1 MTKIIII
8 SFVSFICSSTF
19 AQFQIPEYEKH
30 TLPNGLTLY
39 LMEQQEVPLIY
50 VSAIFPAGAV
60 WDGNQSGLAAL
71 TAEALLFGS
80 LNYTKD
86 DIEQAFDF
94 LGADIST
101 GAGMEGAD
109 VSLSFKKND
118 FEKLFPIFVDV
129 IKNPSFHQ
137 FEVEK
142 RIKRW
147 IAELEQN
154 KESPRRVIRNYFN
167 KLIFGSKPYGNPVS
181 GTKTSVSELTAE
193 ELRSFFN
200 LHYSLPLSCIAV
212 VGDFSS
218 EELKKKIETFFPA
231 GPKVE
236 LPLFPKG
243 IQDTPPLPTESRV
256 LLVDKADARET
267 TFMIGSE
274 GVAWNNPDLTQIDV
288 INTILGGRFTSW
300 LNTELRINSG
310 LTYGARSGFRHYK
323 YGGTFYAYSFTAKE
337 NTVEAIDLTLKV
349 LDKLHSEG
357 IDEETLS
364 SAKNYMKG
372 QFPPGYETSGDLA
385 NLLTTMFFYGLDD
398 SYINN
403 FEENVDAMTVERAN
417 EIIAKYFPK
426 EYLQFVLIG
435 KADEIRD
442 KVTKYGKIYERS
454 IEEDGF

>member
-167 KLIFGSKPYGNPVS
+167 KLIFGSKPYGN
-181 GTKTSVSELTAE
+181 
-193 ELRSFFN
+193 
-200 LHYSLPLSCIAV
+200 
-212 VGDFSS
+212 
-218 EELKKKIETFFPA
+218 
-231 GPKVE
+231 
-236 LPLFPKG
+236 
-243 IQDTPPLPTESRV
+243 
-256 LLVDKADARET
+256 
-267 TFMIGSE
+267 
-274 GVAWNNPDLTQIDV
+274 
-288 INTILGGRFTSW
+288 
-300 LNTELRINSG
+300 
-310 LTYGARSGFRHYK
+310 
-323 YGGTFYAYSFTAKE
+323 
-337 NTVEAIDLTLKV
+337 
-349 LDKLHSEG
+349 
-357 IDEETLS
+357 
-364 SAKNYMKG
+364 
-372 QFPPGYETSGDLA
+372 
-385 NLLTTMFFYGLDD
+385 
-398 SYINN
+398 
-403 FEENVDAMTVERAN
+403 
-417 EIIAKYFPK
+417 
-426 EYLQFVLIG
+426 
-435 KADEIRD
+435 
-442 KVTKYGKIYERS
+442 
-454 IEEDGF
+454 